1 MESKALILTEQLSK
15 SYKDEIVLNNVDLR
29 VDHGRIVG
37 FLGPSGA
44 GKTTTIKIVTGQLK
58 QTSGMAYV
66 LGKDSRQLNNSIYKQ
81 IGIVTDNSGVYK
93 KLSVYDNLYYFAKL
107 LNVSSSRIDE
117 VLKKT
122 EMSEHRKKKAGI
134 LSKGQT
140 QRLILARAI
149 LHEPKLL
156 ILDEPTSGL
165 DPATAFAIHKLLI
178 ELRQNGM
185 GILLTTHNMEE
196 ADKLCD
202 HILLLNEGRI
212 VESGTSQAIRLKY
225 NQTKKFRILL
235 KDNRNYLLDECKET
249 AGKIKRWMEEEMIET
264 IHSCEPS
271 LEEVFLK
278 ITGRSL
284 NEDVVQA

>member
-1 MESKALILTEQLSK
+1 MESKALVLTEQLSK
-15 SYKDEIVLNNVDLR
+15 SYKDEIVLNNVDLQ
-29 VDHGRIVG
+29 VDRGKIVG

-58 QTSGMAYV
+58 QTSGLAYV
-66 LGKDSRQLNNSIYKQ
+66 LGKDSRQLNNSIYQQ
-81 IGIVTDNSGVYK
+81 IGIVTDNSGIYK

-117 VLKKT
+117 VLKRT

-149 LHEPKLL
+149 LHDPKLL

-165 DPATAFAIHKLLI
+165 DPATASAIHKLLM

-202 HILLLNEGRI
+202 NILLLNEGRI

-225 NQTKKFRILL
+225 NRTKKFRVLL
-235 KDNRNYLLDECKET
+235 KDNRNYLLDDCKET
-249 AGKIKRWMEEEMIET
+249 AGKIKRWMEEEMVET

-284 NEDVVQA
+284 NEDIVQA

>member
-1 MESKALILTEQLSK
+1 MESKALVLTEQLSK
-15 SYKDEIVLNNVDLR
+15 SYKDEIVLNNVDLQ
-29 VDHGRIVG
+29 VDRGKIVG

-58 QTSGMAYV
+58 QTSGLAYV
-66 LGKDSRQLNNSIYKQ
+66 LGKDSRQLNNSIYQQ
-81 IGIVTDNSGVYK
+81 IGIVTDNSGIYK

-117 VLKKT
+117 VLKRT

-149 LHEPKLL
+149 LHDPKLL

-165 DPATAFAIHKLLI
+165 DPATASAIHKLLM

-202 HILLLNEGRI
+202 NILLLNEGRI

-225 NQTKKFRILL
+225 NRTKKFRILL
-235 KDNRNYLLDECKET
+235 KDNQNYFLDDCKET
-249 AGKIKRWMEEEMIET
+249 AGKIKSWIEEGMVET

-284 NEDVVQA
+284 NEDIVQA

>member
-149 LHEPKLL
+149 LHDPKLL

>member
-1 MESKALILTEQLSK
+1 MESKALVLTEQLSK

-29 VDHGRIVG
+29 VDKGKIVG

-44 GKTTTIKIVTGQLK
+44 GKTTTIKIVTGQLR
-58 QTSGMAYV
+58 QTRGLAYV
-66 LGKDSRQLNNSIYKQ
+66 LGRDSRQLNNSIYKQ

-93 KLSVYDNLYYFAKL
+93 KLSIYDNLYYFAKL
-107 LNVSSSRIDE
+107 LNVSVSRIDE

-149 LHEPKLL
+149 LHDPKLL

-165 DPATAFAIHKLLI
+165 DPATALSIHKLLMG
-178 ELRQNGM
+178 LRQNGM

-202 HILLLNEGRI
+202 NILLLNEGRI

-225 NQTKKFRILL
+225 NQTKKFRVLL
-235 KDNRNYLLDECKET
+235 KDNRNYVLDDCKET
-249 AGKIKRWMEEEMIET
+249 AGKIKRWMEEGMIET

>member
-15 SYKDEIVLNNVDLR
+15 SYKDEIVLKNVDLR
-29 VDHGRIVG
+29 VDHGKIVG

-58 QTSGMAYV
+58 QTSGLAYV

-81 IGIVTDNSGVYK
+81 IGIVTDNSGIYK

-107 LNVSSSRIDE
+107 LNVSISRIDE

-149 LHEPKLL
+149 LHDPKLL

-165 DPATAFAIHKLLI
+165 DPATASAIHKLLM
-178 ELRQNGM
+178 ELRQKGM

-225 NQTKKFRILL
+225 NQTKKFRVLL
-235 KDNRNYLLDECKET
+235 KDNRNYLLDNCKET
-249 AGKIKRWMEEEMIET
+249 AGKIKRWMDEEMIET

-284 NEDVVQA
+284 NEGIIQA

>member
-1 MESKALILTEQLSK
+1 MESKALVLTEQLSK
-15 SYKDEIVLNNVDLR
+15 SYKDEIVLNNVDLQ
-29 VDHGRIVG
+29 VDRGKIVG

-44 GKTTTIKIVTGQLK
+44 GKTTTIKIITGQLK
-58 QTSGMAYV
+58 QTSGLAYV
-66 LGKDSRQLNNSIYKQ
+66 LGKDSRQLNNSIYQQ
-81 IGIVTDNSGVYK
+81 IGIVTDNSGIYK

-149 LHEPKLL
+149 LHDPKLL

-165 DPATAFAIHKLLI
+165 DPATAFAIHKLLM
-178 ELRQNGM
+178 ELRQKGM

-202 HILLLNEGRI
+202 NILLLNEGRI

-225 NQTKKFRILL
+225 NQTKKFRVLL
-235 KDNRNYLLDECKET
+235 KDNRNYLLDDCKET
-249 AGKIKRWMEEEMIET
+249 AGKIKRWMEEEMVET

-271 LEEVFLK
+271 LAEVFLK

-284 NEDVVQA
+284 NESIIQA

>member
-1 MESKALILTEQLSK
+1 MERKALILTEQLSK
-15 SYKDEIVLNNVDLR
+15 SYKDEIVLKNVDLR
-29 VDHGRIVG
+29 VDHGKIVG

-58 QTSGMAYV
+58 QTSGLAYV

-81 IGIVTDNSGVYK
+81 IGIVTDNSGIYK

-149 LHEPKLL
+149 LHDPKLL

-165 DPATAFAIHKLLI
+165 DPATASAIHKLLM
-178 ELRQNGM
+178 ELRQKGM

-225 NQTKKFRILL
+225 NQTKKFRVLL
-235 KDNRNYLLDECKET
+235 KDNRNYLLDNCKET
-249 AGKIKRWMEEEMIET
+249 AGKIKRWMDEEMIET

-284 NEDVVQA
+284 NEGIIQA